1 MAASAGRAIRDAEFD
16 PRLMGYLR
24 ALVSLIMFVTVVGIP
39 FIPFWLMFSIGYAPK
54 ALDRLS
60 ARLTARTLE
69 LESGV
74 YFRKEST
81 IPLDRITDIRL
92 HDDPLMRYFGL
103 RGLRVETAGQAGS
116 SASAEGN
123 LVGIVDAEEF
133 RNAILAQR
141 EALLDAPAG
150 GAVSAAAAPAAPAA
164 EDTVLLGEIRD
175 LLRSIDAKT

>member
-1 MAASAGRAIRDAEFD
+1 MASPTGRPIREAEFD
-16 PRLMGYLR
+16 RRVMGYVR
-24 ALVSLIMFVTVVGIP
+24 MVVSLLLVITVVGIP
-39 FIPFWLMFSIGYAPK
+39 LIPFWLIWSLSYAPR

-60 ARLTARTLE
+60 ARLTARALE
-69 LESGV
+69 VETGV

-92 HDDPLMRYFGL
+92 HDDPIMRRYGI
-103 RGLRVETAGQAGS
+103 RGIRVETAGQAGS

-123 LVGIVDAEEF
+123 LVGIVDAEDF

-150 GAVSAAAAPAAPAA
+150 VGAAAPSSAPAA
-164 EDTVLLGEIRD
+164 VGDVALLTEIRD
-175 LLRSIDAKT
+175 LLRSIERKT